1 MKTRDLYTPIG
12 IFLGLVFIFLAIFVA
27 GGTRVLSGFFGLSSI
42 LIVLGGIL
50 ASLVVG
56 FGAAE
61 IKNMFVVIKQT
72 FSRKEID
79 IQELIDYFIDLL
91 RGSAER
97 GTLLGLEDR
106 KDQFKDPFIKKGVS
120 LVVDGL
126 KPEVIQHIL
135 EIEIDALE
143 KRHARGYQMVY
154 KAGEAAPAWGMV
166 GTIIG
171 LVIMLLQLDDPSSLG
186 PGVAFALLTT
196 FYGIVL
202 SQLVFHPIAD
212 KLAKQSQDEIFTKRV
227 IIEGILSVR
236 NGENA
241 LVLREKL
248 GSFMTDEA
256 HSKLLEIGMRNGE
269 QLHEKG

>member
-27 GGTRVLSGFFGLSSI
+27 GGTRVLSGFFSLSSI

>member
-1 MKTRDLYTPIG
+1 MKTRDLLTPIG
-12 IFLGLVFIFLAIFVA
+12 IFLGFVFIFTAIFLA
-27 GGTRVLSGFFGLSSI
+27 GGTKALSGFFSLSSI
-42 LIVLGGIL
+42 LIVLGGIS

-56 FGAAE
+56 FGASE
-61 IKNMFVVIKQT
+61 IKNMFVVVKQT

-91 RGSAER
+91 RGASER
-97 GTLLGLEDR
+97 GMLLGLEDR
-106 KDQFKDPFIKKGVS
+106 INRFQDPFIKKGVS
-120 LVVDGL
+120 LIVDGL
-126 KPEVIQHIL
+126 KPEAIQHIL

-143 KRHARGYQMVY
+143 KRHARGYEMIY

-186 PGVAFALLTT
+186 PGIAFALLTT

-212 KLAKQSQDEIFTKRV
+212 KLAKQSQDEVFMKRV

-256 HSKLLEIGMRNGE
+256 HSRLLEIGMKNGE
-269 QLHEKG
+269 SLHEKG